1 MPNFIPYDYN
11 QNAMVVINF
20 LDQLIP
26 GTFEHAIHYLVE
38 NEIDLSVYF
47 PAYKNEHN
55 GRPAYDPAILLKIIL
70 FAYSKGITSSR
81 EIEWNCKTNI
91 IFKALSCDTV
101 PHNTTIA
108 SFISGHPQSV
118 ESVFEQVL
126 LTCDQQGLLGH
137 ELFAIDG
144 CKMPSDA
151 SKEWSGTIKE
161 LKAKRDKIKQLINY
175 HIEEDKRLTKNIPLE
190 EERIQREKQATET
203 LTKAFNKIDKFLK
216 KAEPRIGSGKSKAEV
231 KSNITDNQSAKMKT
245 SKGTIQGYN
254 GVTSADKKHQ
264 IIIDAQAFGQG
275 PEQSTLQPVL
285 ETIKERY
292 TRLAMNEDIYQ
303 TNIVVT
309 ADTGFADEPNMQY
322 LHENNINGYIPDNQF
337 RSRDDKFTNQK
348 TKHGKRNQDNKKKAK
363 SVIPAT
369 EFQYDPIAN
378 TCHCPE
384 GHLMTKKKQGA
395 NQRDIEVVLFHCRPT
410 ICRSC
415 PRIKD
420 CMHNPESAKKVNGTG
435 RQVSFVNESKRKPT
449 YTDWMKERVD
459 SDKGKVIYGNR
470 MSVIE
475 PVFGNLSNKGLNKF
489 SLRGKEKVQCQLKLF
504 CLIHNI
510 EKIKNYGEIAA

>member
-1 MPNFIPYDYN
+1 M
-11 QNAMVVINF
+11 
-20 LDQLIP
+20 
-26 GTFEHAIHYLVE
+26 
-38 NEIDLSVYF
+38 
-47 PAYKNEHN
+47 
-55 GRPAYDPAILLKIIL
+55 
-70 FAYSKGITSSR
+70 
-81 EIEWNCKTNI
+81 
-91 IFKALSCDTV
+91 
-101 PHNTTIA
+101 
-108 SFISGHPQSV
+108 
-118 ESVFEQVL
+118 
-126 LTCDQQGLLGH
+126 TCDQQGLLGH

-144 CKMPSDA
+144 CKMASDA

-161 LKAKRDKIKQLINY
+161 LKEKRKKIKKLINY
-175 HIEEDKRLTKNIPLE
+175 HIEEDKRLTKNTPLE
-190 EERIQREKQATET
+190 ETRIEREKQATET
-203 LTKAFNKIDKFLK
+203 LTKAFNKIDEFLK
-216 KAEPRIGSGKSKAEV
+216 KAEPRIGSGKRKAEV

-285 ETIKERY
+285 ETIKERF

-348 TKHGKRNQDNKKKAK
+348 TKYGKRNQDNKKKSK

-369 EFQYDPIAN
+369 QFKYDPTTN

-384 GHLMTKKKQGA
+384 GHLMTKKKQGP
-395 NQRDIEVVLFHCRPT
+395 NQRGIDVVLFHCRPT
-410 ICRSC
+410 ICRAC
-415 PRIKD
+415 PRLND
-420 CMHNPESAKKVNGTG
+420 CMQNPESTKKVNGTG
-435 RQVSFVNESKRKPT
+435 RQVSFVIESKRKPT
-449 YTDWMKERVD
+449 YTDWMKKRVD
-459 SDKGKVIYGNR
+459 SDKGKEIYSHR

-475 PVFGNLSNKGLNKF
+475 PVFGNLSNKGLTKF

-510 EKIKNYGEIAA
+510 EKIKNYGQIAA